1 MFLLWFAFV
10 QIGVTPPTTAKVK
23 LGVDVLFESEAFE
36 LVEGKRVGLVTN
48 ASGVDGD
55 LLSTR
60 VRLANDKRLKLVQLY
75 SPEHGLD
82 GVAPAGKALK
92 DSVDDRTGL
101 PVQSLFGGQKAPS
114 LDSLKKLDVLVFD
127 IQGIGSRTYT
137 YASTM
142 GESMVRAKEA
152 NIPFV
157 VLDRPNPIGGLRY
170 EGPVLA
176 EKRFGFLG
184 WGATPVSHGMTMGEL
199 ARFFNKTKKIGADLH
214 VVKMRGWKRSMLWE
228 DTGLHWVPTSPA
240 VPSRLQAYLY
250 VATGMV
256 GGVCRNVNEGY
267 GTTSPFERI
276 GAEFITDPFG
286 FTKAMNA
293 TKLPGVRFI
302 PVIYKPSYSRF
313 HDKTLMGTQLIIT
326 KAGDFEPLRTALT
339 ILTELERLYPGKTVF
354 KKGWFFNAIWGD
366 SRVRKLIRSG
376 KKPGEI
382 MALWSDELKG
392 FAKKRQ
398 VALLYGD

>member
-1 MFLLWFAFV
+1 M
-10 QIGVTPPTTAKVK
+10 
-23 LGVDVLFESEAFE
+23 
-36 LVEGKRVGLVTN
+36 
-48 ASGVDGD
+48 
-55 LLSTR
+55 
-60 VRLANDKRLKLVQLY
+60 
-75 SPEHGLD
+75 
-82 GVAPAGKALK
+82 
-92 DSVDDRTGL
+92 
-101 PVQSLFGGQKAPS
+101 
-114 LDSLKKLDVLVFD
+114 KKLDVLVFD

-276 GAEFITDPFG
+276 GAEFITNPFG

-293 TKLPGVRFI
+293 AKLPGVRFI

-313 HDKTLMGTQLIIT
+313 RDKTLMGTQLIIT
-326 KAGDFEPLRTALT
+326 RAGDFEPLRTALT

-366 SRVRKLIRSG
+366 SRVRTLIRSG
-376 KKPGEI
+376 KKPAEI
-382 MALWSDELKG
+382 MALWSDELKA